1 MPKKPHFIGVFTLL
15 CLSIISCSRYS
26 ETKSADGYLDRLD
39 ACLNNANTFDNKKHN
54 RINAL
59 KSKLNSETDEPKKW
73 QTYMELGNEYR
84 AFRSD
89 SSTYFY
95 AQACQLA
102 ENANSESQIADSRIF
117 LAYAR
122 STSGLFTLA
131 YNTLTRVDTATLS
144 LKQKLLYATVS
155 RQLYSYMDEYAKG
168 LSDSEGHNE
177 YRDKG
182 LMYEQFLIDNLDV
195 DDPYRKFMYAQKL
208 HRDGDNTSARKIA
221 FGLLKELREDE
232 NLYGMSA
239 YLMAQ
244 IAMAEGND
252 SEYGKYLTVA
262 SMSDVKA
269 GVKETMALP
278 ALAKWLYNKGEV
290 DRAYRYINYSL
301 QDAMAS
307 NARMRT
313 VEIASLLPLIDDSY
327 RKKVSSSRDELML
340 YFALVVI
347 LFFITG
353 ALLVATFRNVKRVR
367 AVNRKMAQQ
376 TKIQE
381 TYIGHF
387 LGLCSSYS
395 EKLESLRKLVNRKIA
410 AGQTDELLKMLKSG
424 KYNDPENDDFF
435 KVFDATF
442 LDLYPTFID
451 EFNLLLKPQ
460 ERLQYKEGTPLST
473 ELRIYAFVRL
483 GVEESVKI
491 AQIIHCS
498 VSTIYTYRNR
508 MRGRALNR
516 ETFEEDVMKIGRD
529 NDLFESNT
537 NKRP

>member
-262 SMSDVKA
+262 SMSDV
-269 GVKETMALP
+269 
-278 ALAKWLYNKGEV
+278 
-290 DRAYRYINYSL
+290 
-301 QDAMAS
+301 
-307 NARMRT
+307 
-313 VEIASLLPLIDDSY
+313 
-327 RKKVSSSRDELML
+327 
-340 YFALVVI
+340 
-347 LFFITG
+347 
-353 ALLVATFRNVKRVR
+353 
-367 AVNRKMAQQ
+367 
-376 TKIQE
+376 
-381 TYIGHF
+381 
-387 LGLCSSYS
+387 
-395 EKLESLRKLVNRKIA
+395 
-410 AGQTDELLKMLKSG
+410 
-424 KYNDPENDDFF
+424 
-435 KVFDATF
+435 
-442 LDLYPTFID
+442 
-451 EFNLLLKPQ
+451 
-460 ERLQYKEGTPLST
+460 
-473 ELRIYAFVRL
+473 
-483 GVEESVKI
+483 
-491 AQIIHCS
+491 
-498 VSTIYTYRNR
+498 
-508 MRGRALNR
+508 
-516 ETFEEDVMKIGRD
+516 
-529 NDLFESNT
+529 
-537 NKRP
+537 